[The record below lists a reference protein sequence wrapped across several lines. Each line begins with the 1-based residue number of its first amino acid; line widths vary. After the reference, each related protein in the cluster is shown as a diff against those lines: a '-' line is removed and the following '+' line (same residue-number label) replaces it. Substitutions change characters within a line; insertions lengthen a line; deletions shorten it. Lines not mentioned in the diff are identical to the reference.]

1 MLLLLGRAWGATT
14 TEGLLIYSLDHQVVF
29 DPYDLE
35 MDITPSSV
43 RKTLE
48 KKEYSSSLMLAFRLN
63 EKDLIQEV
71 IESIPVSDGNIVF
84 FIRLRDLQSNI
95 PVENPPHQNI
105 LLSLMNITWK
115 TFRKS
120 PVILQL
126 FTKKKDLS
134 KE

>member
-71 IESIPVSDGNIVF
+71 IESIPISDGNYC
-84 FIRLRDLQSNI
+84 
-95 PVENPPHQNI
+95 
-105 LLSLMNITWK
+105 LLHK
-115 TFRKS
+115 TKR
-120 PVILQL
+120 P
-126 FTKKKDLS
+126 TK
-134 KE
+134 